1 MSNVLIFEVSNPCYM
16 KTFAL
21 SFIRELKEYT
31 QKVDNL
37 YYLTNYHWIMLDEI
51 SGFKTTYFFKPNG
64 ELIISLNGKVEKAN
78 WEFLD
83 QTSILIDIR
92 KQYYLLRHGFCDE
105 NILAL
110 KIDGTEEYAIFIN
123 ETKYDSE
130 LNNLNAV
137 INFLDKNFLHKFL
150 NPTLYVPQDVDA
162 VEKKHIRDGYTL
174 KMGWFKEYLITL
186 ANSKTLSL
194 YQKISNGKYFVYDK
208 RHILLFDNKQVCLNY
223 LQKQYL

>member
-1 MSNVLIFEVSNPCYM
+1 M

-21 SFIRELKEYT
+21 SIIRELQEYT
-31 QKVDNL
+31 QKADNL
-37 YYLTNYHWIMLDEI
+37 YYLTNYHWIMLDET
-51 SGFKTTYFFKPNG
+51 SGFKTTYFFRTNG
-64 ELIISLNGKVEKAN
+64 ELIISVNGKVEKAH
-78 WEFLD
+78 WEYLD
-83 QTSILIDIR
+83 QNSILIDIR
-92 KQYYLLRHGFCDE
+92 QQYYLLRHGFCDE

-123 ETKYDSE
+123 EHKYDGE

-150 NPTLYVPQDVDA
+150 NPAHYVPEDVDA
-162 VEKKHIRDGYTL
+162 VNKKLIGDGYNL
-174 KMGWFKEYLITL
+174 KMGWFKKYLVTL

-194 YQKISNGKYFVYDK
+194 YQKISNGKYFVYDE

-223 LQKQYL
+223 LEKQYA

>member
-1 MSNVLIFEVSNPCYM
+1 M

-37 YYLTNYHWIMLDEI
+37 YYLTNYNWIMLDEI
-51 SGFKTTYFFKPNG
+51 SGFKTTYFFRQNG
-64 ELIISLNGKVEKAN
+64 ELIISVNGKVEKAS
-78 WEFLD
+78 WEYLD
-83 QTSILIDIR
+83 DSSILIDIR
-92 KQYYLLRHGFCDE
+92 KQYYMLRHGFCDE

-123 ETKYDSE
+123 ENKYEQE

-150 NPTLYVPQDVDA
+150 QPAHLDPETKDLNDKYT
-162 VEKKHIRDGYTL
+162 RDGYTL

-186 ANSKTLSL
+186 ANRKTLSL
-194 YQKISNGKYFVYDK
+194 YQKISNGKYFIYDK

-223 LQKQYL
+223 LEKQYA

>member
-1 MSNVLIFEVSNPCYM
+1 M

-31 QKVDNL
+31 QKADNL
-37 YYLTNYHWIMLDEI
+37 YYLTNHHWIMLDEV
-51 SGFKTTYFFKPNG
+51 SEFKTTYFFRQNG
-64 ELIISLNGKVEKAN
+64 ELIISVNGKVEKAQ
-78 WEFLD
+78 WEYLD
-83 QTSILIDIR
+83 ENTILIDIR
-92 KQYYLLRHGFCDE
+92 KQYYMLRHGFCDE

-123 ETKYDSE
+123 ENKYEQE

-150 NPTLYVPQDVDA
+150 APTHLPPDSIDLADKYT
-162 VEKKHIRDGYTL
+162 RDGYNF

-186 ANSKTLSL
+186 ANSKTLPL

-208 RHILLFDNKQVCLNY
+208 RHILLFDDKQVCLKY
-223 LQKQYL
+223 LEKQYA